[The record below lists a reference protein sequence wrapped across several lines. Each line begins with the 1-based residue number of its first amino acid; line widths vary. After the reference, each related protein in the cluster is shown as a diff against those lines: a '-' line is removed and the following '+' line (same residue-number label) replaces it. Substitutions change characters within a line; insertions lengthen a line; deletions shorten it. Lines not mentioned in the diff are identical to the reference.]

1 MLVWC
6 SDWCL
11 MFSVLYWRLKK
22 KKRQSQFHEAL
33 KEYLVWL
40 IKIPFKH
47 FSNVDLTWILKKRI
61 YIITTL
67 KPINKTNNNL
77 IYNYAL
83 QRNAADPFR
92 SLNLCIFAIFIWKD
106 LREKVK
112 PPIWSALE
120 T

>member
-1 MLVWC
+1 MFNVLC
-6 SDWCL
+6 SL
-11 MFSVLYWRLKK
+11 LKVKK
-22 KKRQSQFHEAL
+22 KEKTITIPWSLEGVFGVIDKDPLQTLLQCGSDMDF
-33 KEYLVWL
+33 KE
-40 IKIPFKH
+40 K
-47 FSNVDLTWILKKRI
+47 NI